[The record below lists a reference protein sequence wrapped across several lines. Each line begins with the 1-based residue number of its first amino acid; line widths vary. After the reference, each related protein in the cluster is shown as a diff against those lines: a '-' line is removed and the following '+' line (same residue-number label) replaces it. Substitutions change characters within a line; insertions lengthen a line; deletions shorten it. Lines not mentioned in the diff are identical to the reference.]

1 MSSSGPPR
9 ASAPPR
15 PSSPSHPHAPRP
27 WKGAWR
33 VLFAFVWV
41 TTQIT
46 LVITAD
52 RRPDAAFGF
61 RMFSESSTL
70 KIALYREVT
79 GREVTGREV
88 TGREVTGRE
97 VTGREVTGREV
108 TGREDGQV
116 TRVHVDDGVWS
127 ARTASGGSRNYAWRE
142 RVRRQELATFDTEIN
157 AKYAVDAQL
166 ARLQAALDDLAA
178 HVPDDVETRRFL
190 LDVTVRKNGREP
202 YVVHL
207 ASGERLRRP
216 SGGT

>member
-1 MSSSGPPR
+1 M
-9 ASAPPR
+9 A
-15 PSSPSHPHAPRP
+15 
-27 WKGAWR
+27 
-33 VLFAFVWV
+33 FALVWV
-41 TTQIT
+41 PLQVA

-70 KIALYREVT
+70 QIALSREVT
-79 GREVTGREV
+79 REGTGSA
-88 TGREVTGRE
+88 
-97 VTGREVTGREV
+97 
-108 TGREDGQV
+108 GQV

-127 ARTASGGSRNYAWRE
+127 ARSAGGGSHRYAWND

-166 ARLQAALDDLAA
+166 VRLQAALDDLAS
-178 HVPDDVETRRFL
+178 HVPDDIETRRFL

-207 ASGERLRRP
+207 ASSERLGP
-216 SGGT
+216 TPGGS

>member
-1 MSSSGPPR
+1 VG
-9 ASAPPR
+9 
-15 PSSPSHPHAPRP
+15 
-27 WKGAWR
+27 
-33 VLFAFVWV
+33 FALVWV
-41 TTQIT
+41 PMQVA

-70 KIALYREVT
+70 EIALYREAAQ
-79 GREVTGREV
+79 
-88 TGREVTGRE
+88 
-97 VTGREVTGREV
+97 
-108 TGREDGQV
+108 EDGQV

-127 ARTASGGSRNYAWRE
+127 ARSAGGGSRRYAWND

-166 ARLQAALDDLAA
+166 ARLQAALDDLAT
-178 HVPDDVETRRFL
+178 HVPDDIETRRFL

-207 ASGERLRRP
+207 ASGARLGHTP
-216 SGGT
+216 GGS